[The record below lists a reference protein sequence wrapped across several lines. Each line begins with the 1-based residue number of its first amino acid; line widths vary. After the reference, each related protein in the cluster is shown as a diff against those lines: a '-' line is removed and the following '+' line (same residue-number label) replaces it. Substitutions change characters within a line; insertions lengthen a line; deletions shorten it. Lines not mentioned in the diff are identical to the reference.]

1 MQIEQDFAVCAR
13 KFPTLLCRPVAA
25 QFMPD
30 GVIALFEFEQ
40 SDAGVSISSEKH
52 YKLVPP
58 DEVTAAASETTSNE
72 PQIDCAVP

>member
-30 GVIALFEFEQ
+30 GVIALFDFEQ
-40 SDAGVSISSEKH
+40 SDAGTGWCSMCPI
-52 YKLVPP
+52 P
-58 DEVTAAASETTSNE
+58 N
-72 PQIDCAVP
+72 

>member
-30 GVIALFEFEQ
+30 GV
-40 SDAGVSISSEKH
+40 SISPEKH
-52 YKLVPP
+52 YKPVPP
-58 DEVTAAASETTSNE
+58 DEVTAADLKRYQQRAA
-72 PQIDCAVP
+72 D